1 MPYTCPHCGKVHR
14 TQEELEGR
22 ADDTPEPE
30 ISGVEAAP
38 SIEEAEPVILPGV
51 EESDEES

>member
-1 MPYTCPHCGKVHR
+1 LPCTCPHCGKVHR

-38 SIEEAEPVILPGV
+38 STDDEPMLPGV
-51 EESDEES
+51 VESES